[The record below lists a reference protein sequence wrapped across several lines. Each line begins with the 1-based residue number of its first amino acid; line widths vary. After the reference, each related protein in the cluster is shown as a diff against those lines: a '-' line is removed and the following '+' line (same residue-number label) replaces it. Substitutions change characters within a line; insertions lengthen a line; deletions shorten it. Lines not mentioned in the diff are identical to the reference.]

1 MNNHDLQLCMNLNII
16 QWQNKYIFS
25 ALPFFFFYSQT
36 VMFLG
41 VTDTSFEMYPSFTA
55 PSKSVLHQHLNRDVF
70 VISSNSDSDRTLL
83 AVFQYAKSLSN
94 KPGLRVQQ
102 LQRQHERDV
111 YQLADL
117 VHLHGHGSALLIGY
131 WVANNMGYLHAARD
145 KNCFL

>member
-1 MNNHDLQLCMNLNII
+1 
-16 QWQNKYIFS
+16 
-25 ALPFFFFYSQT
+25 
-36 VMFLG
+36 MFLG
-41 VTDTSFEMYPSFTA
+41 VTETSVEMYHSFTA
-55 PSKSVLHQHLNRDVF
+55 PSKSALHQHLNQDVF

-94 KPGLRVQQ
+94 KPGLRGYQ

-111 YQLADL
+111 YQLSDL

-145 KNCFL
+145 KYCSL